1 MALRARMETELRRF
15 EERAYAKGV
24 DPRQVQL
31 GNYVL
36 CALVDDIVLNTPW
49 GAAGAWKS
57 ASLAGTLHHDVAAG
71 ERFFDVLEQ
80 ARSQAAQMRPLLE
93 LMSCCLAMGFEGRYR
108 LAAGGA
114 ETLSRLRLDLGT
126 MLAGSDRDARSGE
139 ELSPAWRGVPA
150 EHKPIGQRIPLW
162 VLGAGALAL
171 LALVYVG
178 FNLRLGAYS
187 ERLGPIVGSLPP
199 TPPVQLVRAAAVA
212 IPPPPPPIV
221 RTPLS
226 ARLAG
231 CLRAAGVSTDAV
243 TEDFQKVR
251 VTLPNAGLF
260 ASGSAELSPA
270 VVPLVRCLGNELA
283 KESGRILVVGH
294 SDNVPIHTARFPS
307 NWELSKARAAAVEQD
322 LAAVVPDPGRIGVE
336 GRADTEPVASNATE
350 AGRAAN
356 RRVEI
361 LLLR

>member
-1 MALRARMETELRRF
+1 MALRARMEAELRRF

-49 GAAGAWKS
+49 GAASAWKG

-80 ARSQAAQMRPLLE
+80 ARPQATQMRPLLE
-93 LMSCCLAMGFEGRYR
+93 LMACCLAMGFEGRYR
-108 LAAGGA
+108 LAAGGT

-126 MLAGSDRDARSGE
+126 MLAGRDRDAGGGD
-139 ELSPAWRGVPA
+139 ELSPAWRGIPA
-150 EHKPIGQRIPLW
+150 QHQPISQRIPLW
-162 VLGAGALAL
+162 VLATGALAVL
-171 LALVYVG
+171 VLVYVG

-187 ERLGPIVGSLPP
+187 ERLGPVVGSLPP
-199 TPPVQLVRAAAVA
+199 TPPVQLVRAAAITRPA
-212 IPPPPPPIV
+212 PPPPV
-221 RTPLS
+221 VKTPLS

-231 CLRAAGVSTDAV
+231 CLRAAGVSGDAV

-260 ASGSAELSPA
+260 ASGSADLSPA
-270 VVPLVRCLGNELA
+270 IVPLVHCLGRELA
-283 KESGRILVVGH
+283 KEPGRLMVIGH

-307 NWELSKARAAAVEQD
+307 NWELSKARAMAVEQA
-322 LAAVVPDPGRIGVE
+322 LAEVVPDAGRIGVD

-356 RRVEI
+356 RRVDI